1 MKSNKTKEIMKMK
14 TINWKG
20 NLITLGIVGS
30 VLAGA
35 AYINYENNV
44 SKVES
49 SYSITPVMDTTSN
62 NSNDIT
68 DQLEVSNVT
77 TFTANTLNDIRGTIT
92 NTGNND
98 INDVYGEM
106 AIYDKD
112 DNLIRVKEMHI
123 DSLKAGRSMAFDELV
138 GQYEHAASV
147 KLQQFH

>member
-1 MKSNKTKEIMKMK
+1 MKMK

-49 SYSITPVMDTTSN
+49 SYSITPVMGTTSN

-92 NTGNND
+92 NTGND

-106 AIYDKD
+106 AIYDNAG
-112 DNLIRVKEMHI
+112 NLIRVKEMHI
-123 DSLKAGRSMAFDELV
+123 DSLKSGQSIAFDELV

-147 KLQQFH
+147 KLQQFTE